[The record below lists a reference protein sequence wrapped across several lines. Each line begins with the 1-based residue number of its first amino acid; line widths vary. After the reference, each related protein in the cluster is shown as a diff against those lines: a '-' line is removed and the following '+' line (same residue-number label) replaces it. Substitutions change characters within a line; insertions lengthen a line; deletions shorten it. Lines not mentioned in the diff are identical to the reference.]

1 MSKIIR
7 IMLIILLASS
17 LISCTNKKN
26 ASDKPIVYTSFYPVY
41 SLTKSVVGDTVD
53 LRMFLPKNQDPHLWE
68 PTPKR
73 IKDLSEADLLIIN
86 GANLEHWSDSIS
98 KTLPNLDIL
107 NLASGVNLISY
118 KGAAAIGDFQ
128 YMVKGNFSTE
138 TYSFDFGH
146 THEDNMRIAFL
157 YYDKDYSDK
166 ELIKIGR
173 KLMEEPGEDIPQKDL
188 INVVDRQVYKLEMG
202 HEHGEIYYKLPKK
215 GEWIMY
221 SDRISSDLLSYRLLD
236 SHGEK
241 LDLKVLR
248 DTSTTNE
255 DKITY
260 DPHSWM
266 SIRNAKRY
274 VNDIEYKMSKM
285 YPENE
290 KIYRKNASKTLRELT
305 ELDYKYRDLFK
316 NTKKK
321 EFIVSHFAF
330 AYLAKDFDLIQ
341 YPLQGLT
348 SADSPSIKKLIKV
361 IEDSKARNINTIFY
375 EYGMPK
381 NGADIIAQEINADL
395 KGLISM
401 EYVGTYVEKHIGKD
415 FIDMMEYNLKTI
427 YDSLRWFMKAIEIK
441 NANFSYDSDF
451 ILKGLNLTV
460 NNKEKIAIIGGNGVG
475 KTTLIK
481 IIVGELKLNLGSIK
495 IFEEDLNTSSLK
507 RIGYV
512 PQSQKENL
520 YTFPITVK
528 ELVTLQ
534 LYDSL
539 GKFKIPKREHY
550 NKTMN
555 LLKKMNLEKYAN
567 YPIKELSGGLRQR
580 VVITRALM
588 NNPDILIFD
597 EPTSGVDE
605 SSKIQFA
612 KTIEELNKKF
622 DVSIILIT
630 HELDWIKNNL
640 KLDSIYELK
649 NGGLLNVAI

>member
-1 MSKIIR
+1 
-7 IMLIILLASS
+7 
-17 LISCTNKKN
+17 
-26 ASDKPIVYTSFYPVY
+26 
-41 SLTKSVVGDTVD
+41 
-53 LRMFLPKNQDPHLWE
+53 
-68 PTPKR
+68 
-73 IKDLSEADLLIIN
+73 
-86 GANLEHWSDSIS
+86 
-98 KTLPNLDIL
+98 
-107 NLASGVNLISY
+107 
-118 KGAAAIGDFQ
+118 
-128 YMVKGNFSTE
+128 
-138 TYSFDFGH
+138 
-146 THEDNMRIAFL
+146 
-157 YYDKDYSDK
+157 
-166 ELIKIGR
+166 
-173 KLMEEPGEDIPQKDL
+173 
-188 INVVDRQVYKLEMG
+188 
-202 HEHGEIYYKLPKK
+202 
-215 GEWIMY
+215 
-221 SDRISSDLLSYRLLD
+221 
-236 SHGEK
+236 
-241 LDLKVLR
+241 
-248 DTSTTNE
+248 
-255 DKITY
+255 
-260 DPHSWM
+260 
-266 SIRNAKRY
+266 
-274 VNDIEYKMSKM
+274 
-285 YPENE
+285 
-290 KIYRKNASKTLRELT
+290 
-305 ELDYKYRDLFK
+305 
-316 NTKKK
+316 
-321 EFIVSHFAF
+321 
-330 AYLAKDFDLIQ
+330 
-341 YPLQGLT
+341 
-348 SADSPSIKKLIKV
+348 
-361 IEDSKARNINTIFY
+361 
-375 EYGMPK
+375 
-381 NGADIIAQEINADL
+381 
-395 KGLISM
+395 
-401 EYVGTYVEKHIGKD
+401 
-415 FIDMMEYNLKTI
+415 
-427 YDSLRWFMKAIEIK
+427 MKAIEIK

>member
-1 MSKIIR
+1 
-7 IMLIILLASS
+7 
-17 LISCTNKKN
+17 
-26 ASDKPIVYTSFYPVY
+26 
-41 SLTKSVVGDTVD
+41 
-53 LRMFLPKNQDPHLWE
+53 
-68 PTPKR
+68 
-73 IKDLSEADLLIIN
+73 
-86 GANLEHWSDSIS
+86 
-98 KTLPNLDIL
+98 
-107 NLASGVNLISY
+107 
-118 KGAAAIGDFQ
+118 
-128 YMVKGNFSTE
+128 
-138 TYSFDFGH
+138 
-146 THEDNMRIAFL
+146 
-157 YYDKDYSDK
+157 
-166 ELIKIGR
+166 
-173 KLMEEPGEDIPQKDL
+173 
-188 INVVDRQVYKLEMG
+188 
-202 HEHGEIYYKLPKK
+202 
-215 GEWIMY
+215 
-221 SDRISSDLLSYRLLD
+221 
-236 SHGEK
+236 
-241 LDLKVLR
+241 
-248 DTSTTNE
+248 
-255 DKITY
+255 
-260 DPHSWM
+260 
-266 SIRNAKRY
+266 
-274 VNDIEYKMSKM
+274 
-285 YPENE
+285 
-290 KIYRKNASKTLRELT
+290 
-305 ELDYKYRDLFK
+305 
-316 NTKKK
+316 
-321 EFIVSHFAF
+321 
-330 AYLAKDFDLIQ
+330 
-341 YPLQGLT
+341 
-348 SADSPSIKKLIKV
+348 
-361 IEDSKARNINTIFY
+361 
-375 EYGMPK
+375 
-381 NGADIIAQEINADL
+381 
-395 KGLISM
+395 
-401 EYVGTYVEKHIGKD
+401 
-415 FIDMMEYNLKTI
+415 
-427 YDSLRWFMKAIEIK
+427 MKAIEIK

-460 NNKEKIAIIGGNGVG
+460 NNKEKISIIGGNGVG

-539 GKFKIPKREHY
+539 GKFKIPRKEHY